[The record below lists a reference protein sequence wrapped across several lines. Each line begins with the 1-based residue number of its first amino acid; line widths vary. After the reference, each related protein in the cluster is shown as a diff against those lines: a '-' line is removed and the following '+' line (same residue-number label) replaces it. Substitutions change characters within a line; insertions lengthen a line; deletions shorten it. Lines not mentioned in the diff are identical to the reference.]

1 MQHSENTG
9 LENHDEMQDA
19 PFKETGSTSPTVTS
33 HNALGTSVDM
43 QLPLGALAQASCVE
57 PVFDNGNQ
65 EGQSLDLPASGAN
78 GVSHQS
84 QTVVFCPDSLSV
96 PVTQPNLGQDHTET
110 WANKTQN
117 ELLLERIKLCKEKQL
132 QLAKLQSEFERFVQT
147 GSLVPGDHVHSAST
161 NTRAEPSDNPCVTN
175 AEYMKQN
182 VSNELAAVNTLE
194 VLYSD
199 VDLDVNSNMSVR
211 SPEAV
216 STPDLTGNIEK
227 SQSVRDV
234 HASGLK
240 QTSKCTKTELDR
252 GSNIAPCLLR
262 NTFSKGESYQDSVDK
277 ETVSSQQPVALEL
290 TAEQTDATENT
301 KQFEHSKSISSTLG
315 DIVTPLWTPLALKS
329 VAKHQKELTRS
340 DDISQKLNEPPQSK
354 TLESCTDRQVLSE
367 NTFHEISSE
376 DFSKNGTGLKTP
388 PPCKELS
395 AFRKLGRTGLTP
407 VMGSMSLRAN
417 IDTKKISQMEEK
429 CKSYP
434 TGQVLQAAN
443 ERYLQALLDNE
454 VELFTSRLVFKQT
467 SAIRCYNPV
476 AKVLLEGDDMVS
488 IRNCG
493 RQWKLGSCLYC
504 SSVSDWMM
512 SVKGWTNV

>member
-1 MQHSENTG
+1 MQHSENTV

-19 PFKETGSTSPTVTS
+19 PFKETGSTLAIVTS

-43 QLPLGALAQASCVE
+43 QLPLGVLAPGSSAE

-65 EGQSLDLPASGAN
+65 EGQNLDLPASEAN
-78 GVSHQS
+78 RVTHQS

-96 PVTQPNLGQDHTET
+96 PVSQLNLGQDHTET

-161 NTRAEPSDNPCVTN
+161 NTRAEASDNRCVTN
-175 AEYMKQN
+175 AEYMMQN
-182 VSNELAAVNTLE
+182 VSSELAAVNTLE
-194 VLYSD
+194 ALYSD
-199 VDLDVNSNMSVR
+199 VDLDVNSNMTVR

-216 STPDLTGNIEK
+216 SNPDLTGSFEK
-227 SQSVRDV
+227 
-234 HASGLK
+234 
-240 QTSKCTKTELDR
+240 LDSD
-252 GSNIAPCLLR
+252 SNIASCFLR

-277 ETVSSQQPVALEL
+277 ETASSQQPIALEL
-290 TAEQTDATENT
+290 TAEQTVLTEKT
-301 KQFEHSKSISSTLG
+301 KQFEHYKPISSTLD

-329 VAKHQKELTRS
+329 VAKHQKELSQS
-340 DDISQKLNEPPQSK
+340 DDISQKLNEPPKSK
-354 TLESCTDRQVLSE
+354 TLESSTDRQVLSE

-388 PPCKELS
+388 PPCKGPS

-417 IDTKKISQMEEK
+417 IDEKKIPLMDEK
-429 CKSYP
+429 CKSCP
-434 TGQVLQAAN
+434 ASQVLQAAN

-493 RQWKLGSCLYC
+493 RQWKIEH
-504 SSVSDWMM
+504 
-512 SVKGWTNV
+512 